1 MDIIA
6 RKKRKPMGDINVVP
20 YIDVMLVLLIVFM
33 VTAPLLNQGIDVELP
48 QANNEPLS
56 IDENQATLVVSITS
70 AGEYYLSIGAT
81 GEDRQSTSLEGVGEQ
96 VGKIVSANPEIQVLV
111 EGDTT
116 ADWGAMIQL
125 LEKDALSAPL
135 TLKDVASPS
144 GSDADTDPTEVPLF
158 S

>member
-70 AGEYYLSIGAT
+70 SGEYFLSIGAT
-81 GEDRQSTSLEGVGEQ
+81 GEDRQATNLEGVGEQ

-111 EGDTT
+111 EGDTK

-125 LEKDALSAPL
+125 LTTLQAVGVANPNFITQPL
-135 TLKDVASPS
+135 DSQ
-144 GSDADTDPTEVPLF
+144 
-158 S
+158 

>member
-6 RKKRKPMGDINVVP
+6 RKKRKPIGDINVVP

-81 GEDRQSTSLEGVGEQ
+81 GEDRRATSLEGVGEQ
-96 VGKIVSANPEIQVLV
+96 VGKIVAANPEIQVLV

-125 LEKDALSAPL
+125 LTTLQAVGVANPNFITQPL
-135 TLKDVASPS
+135 DSQ
-144 GSDADTDPTEVPLF
+144 
-158 S
+158 